1 MTTKKL
7 LLAIALGVY
16 TLVSAGS
23 AHALLLNASGTIES
37 HNEVDVYTG
46 TLTDDVFNVRIWTD
60 SFLSAF
66 NFDPII
72 ALWDSAGNLIFQ
84 NDDNPTIEPGTQT
97 YFDSGIHIPTLAPG
111 DYTFTITSF
120 NNFANGSSLSDGF
133 LYDNETPIPIETWTN
148 GSQSFY
154 NVWFEAS
161 PVPEPA
167 TMTLLGIGLGGL
179 MLRGSRKRRA
189 S

>member
-1 MTTKKL
+1 MNTKRL
-7 LLAIALGVY
+7 LLALALGIY
-16 TLVSAGS
+16 ALASAGS

-60 SFLSAF
+60 SFLNAF

-72 ALWDSAGNLIFQ
+72 ALWDSSGNLIAQ
-84 NDDNPTIEPGTQT
+84 NDDNPPIEPGTQT
-97 YFDSGIHIPTLAPG
+97 YYDSGIYIPTLAPG
-111 DYTFTITSF
+111 DYIFTITSF
-120 NNFANGSSLSDGF
+120 NNFSVSSSLSDGF

-154 NVWFEAS
+154 NVWFDAS

-179 MLRGSRKRRA
+179 MLRGSRKRRMI
-189 S
+189 